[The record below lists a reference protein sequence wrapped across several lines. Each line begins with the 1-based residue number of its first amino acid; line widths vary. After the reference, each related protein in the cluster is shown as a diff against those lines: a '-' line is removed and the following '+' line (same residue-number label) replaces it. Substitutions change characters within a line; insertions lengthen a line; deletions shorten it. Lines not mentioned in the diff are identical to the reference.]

1 MSIQLFKTA
10 KMILNRHLVPDMV
23 REIINLVQEY
33 YIKKGKEI
41 HKNKLIKLNL
51 EYDNTWFVHEYI
63 QSNSVIAFL
72 YIYRKKC
79 HVNDR
84 HLASDI
90 NIKYVGIFSFIK
102 NSEIIVCPLPIN
114 YKFSSGLKVS

>member
-63 QSNSVIAFL
+63 QSNSVIPFL
-72 YIYRKKC
+72 YIYTKKC
-79 HVNDR
+79 YINHR
-84 HLASDI
+84 HLASDTSCF
-90 NIKYVGIFSFIK
+90 KYELVFNFITTK
-102 NSEIIVCPLPIN
+102 LTGSLPPN
-114 YKFSSGLKVS
+114 YKYSIGR